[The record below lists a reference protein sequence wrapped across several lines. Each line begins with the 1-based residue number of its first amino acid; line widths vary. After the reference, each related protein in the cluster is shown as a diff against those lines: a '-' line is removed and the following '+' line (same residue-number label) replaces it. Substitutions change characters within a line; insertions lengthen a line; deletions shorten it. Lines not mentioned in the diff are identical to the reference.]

1 MQQIIDQGYR
11 RFIQRVAEGRNMTPE
26 MVEKIAQGRVWA
38 GTTAKELGLV
48 DEVGS
53 LQDAIGA
60 VAETVGLKDYEISY
74 ITQPLTTRE
83 RLIKRINRFI
93 VGILV
98 TLKVSEHP
106 LNRLYDRFVDT
117 EIDQVLRAD
126 DPAGLYAYCLNC
138 SVQ

>member
-1 MQQIIDQGYR
+1 
-11 RFIQRVAEGRNMTPE
+11 

-53 LQDAIGA
+53 LQEAIGA

-74 ITQPLTTRE
+74 ISQPLTTRE

-93 VGILV
+93 VGILA